1 VITMSWRIEGGDFD
15 SAGAATSRLKEHLAR
30 AGVGAPV
37 MRRAMIASYEAEMN
51 VVIHARTGT
60 LWARLDSGR
69 LDLEIAD
76 EGPGIPDVNAAL
88 QEGWSTAS
96 ERARQMGFGAGMG
109 LPNIRKSSDL
119 FEIETRVGRGTR
131 IRSTIMLDGPAGGS
145 ATGGSV
151 AACLAAD
158 PAPPLS
164 IDAARCRFCMTCVRA
179 CPTGAL
185 RVGSGGPR
193 LIPELCIGCAVCA
206 GECNAGVYGIQD
218 AGDVN
223 APGLD
228 PDASREG
235 RPDPVLVVP
244 RGFLAGFPFDSAPF
258 RVLEALARLGFRH
271 VRLLEEWVNALR
283 GATRASASAHG
294 PRQLPLI
301 PPLCPA
307 VATLVE
313 GRFPSLIPHLGPWLS
328 PAEAAGEEFPL
339 APVVLAAAC
348 PVQYAAA
355 TRGSLTGRLSVVSA
369 ARLAAALRPLLSS
382 GGQAVP
388 RREAVLSPGAFGEK
402 PGQMLT
408 PRVLTAHGPR
418 HVLKAL
424 AVAEAGGLPEVE
436 ILDLFLCE
444 AGCSGSPYLT
454 TDASLS
460 DLRWREYA
468 AAAEGTRSK
477 ADAMDAGAAA
487 GVVHRA
493 RPYAQRLGVRL
504 DPDMATAL
512 AALGRID
519 VLTRTLPGRDC
530 CACGSPSCSAFAED
544 VILGRARGASCP
556 HAEETI

>member
-1 VITMSWRIEGGDFD
+1 
-15 SAGAATSRLKEHLAR
+15 
-30 AGVGAPV
+30 
-37 MRRAMIASYEAEMN
+37 
-51 VVIHARTGT
+51 
-60 LWARLDSGR
+60 
-69 LDLEIAD
+69 
-76 EGPGIPDVNAAL
+76 
-88 QEGWSTAS
+88 
-96 ERARQMGFGAGMG
+96 
-109 LPNIRKSSDL
+109 
-119 FEIETRVGRGTR
+119 
-131 IRSTIMLDGPAGGS
+131 
-145 ATGGSV
+145 
-151 AACLAAD
+151 
-158 PAPPLS
+158 
-164 IDAARCRFCMTCVRA
+164 
-179 CPTGAL
+179 
-185 RVGSGGPR
+185 
-193 LIPELCIGCAVCA
+193 
-206 GECNAGVYGIQD
+206 
-218 AGDVN
+218 
-223 APGLD
+223 
-228 PDASREG
+228 
-235 RPDPVLVVP
+235 VLVVP

-283 GATRASASAHG
+283 GTTRASASAHG

-313 GRFPSLIPHLGPWLS
+313 SRFPSLIPHLGPWLS

-348 PVQYAAA
+348 PAQYAAA

-388 RREAVLSPGAFGEK
+388 RREPVLSPGAFGEM
-402 PGQMLT
+402 PGQMPT

-424 AVAEAGGLPEVE
+424 AVAEAGGLPGVE

-468 AAAEGTRSK
+468 AAAEGARSK
-477 ADAMDAGAAA
+477 ADDTDTGAAA

-519 VLTRTLPGRDC
+519 VLTRRLPGRDC

-556 HAEETI
+556 HAEATI